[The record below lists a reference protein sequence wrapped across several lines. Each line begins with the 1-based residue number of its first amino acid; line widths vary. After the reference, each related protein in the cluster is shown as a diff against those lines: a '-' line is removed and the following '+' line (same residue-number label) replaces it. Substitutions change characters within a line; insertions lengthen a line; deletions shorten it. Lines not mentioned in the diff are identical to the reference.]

1 MPDFYV
7 DDLNISP
14 AEFVYSCS
22 DREITQLIEV
32 LVEDGY
38 ITKGS
43 ILKTNDDLS
52 IHDEMFMEYL
62 MKISNSRHLLTKT
75 EEEIIKSIADRL

>member
-1 MPDFYV
+1 MPYFYV

-14 AEFVYSCS
+14 GEFVDSCS
-22 DREITQLIEV
+22 DREITELIEV

-38 ITKGS
+38 ITKES
-43 ILKTNDDLS
+43 ILENNNNLSVNDEIFFEVLVK
-52 IHDEMFMEYL
+52 L
-62 MKISNSRHLLTKT
+62 SNSRHLLTKI